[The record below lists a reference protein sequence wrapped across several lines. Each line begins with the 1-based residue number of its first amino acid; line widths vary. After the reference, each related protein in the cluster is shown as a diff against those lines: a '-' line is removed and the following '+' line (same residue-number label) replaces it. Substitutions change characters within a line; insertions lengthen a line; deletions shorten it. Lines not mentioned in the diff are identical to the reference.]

1 MEINADLLTD
11 TAIKKI
17 LDYLPYFREGEKFE
31 EKIDENFLTYS
42 EKVNAFID
50 CLYDTNFLVVFEW
63 FEWEDGQNILNDKN
77 LIKKC
82 DLLTLRMLITMIVRS
97 DRFNEGTFLECIQNQ
112 VITMILERLSEIT
125 K

>member
-1 MEINADLLTD
+1 M
-11 TAIKKI
+11 
-17 LDYLPYFREGEKFE
+17 PYFQEGEKFE
-31 EKIDENFLTYS
+31 EKIDENFSTYS

-63 FEWEDGQNILNDKN
+63 FEWEDGKNILNDKN

-112 VITMILERLSEIT
+112 TITMILERLSEIT